1 MAFKQTSTEPKR
13 IIKSDSDDEDRVRVV
28 KIGKGI
34 DEEKRIGYRDI
45 MKSIAIHA
53 PSIYV
58 YACRPFIHTSLNVPY
73 TIKPLHIDLL
83 PLQLFDSVST

>member
-45 MKSIAIHA
+45 LKSIAIHG
-53 PSIYV
+53 PF
-58 YACRPFIHTSLNVPY
+58 ACMPPVHRRIHECTLY
-73 TIKPLHIDLL
+73 TIKHVHIDLP